1 VRNLL
6 SLAIGV
12 LALSCALWAGDLRR
26 IAMVDLPGE
35 PGFDSIAMANGNL
48 VIAHSAANTVDI
60 FNMPRRRLIAQ
71 IKNIPGASGVAV
83 DAQGGRVYLSSKTSP
98 GIYVVAMH
106 DWSVENTIPTDAPVD
121 TMLFSASAGK
131 LFLSSEVAQIIT
143 AVDVAHGNFQQ
154 KLNVQGLPQGM
165 AFDPEQKLL
174 FVALGDQAQVIGIDP
189 AMQIVKRFA
198 LHGSQPTG
206 VAFDVAEHSLFVAV
220 RSAVVELNA
229 ATGAEMG
236 RVTAEPGVDSL
247 WLDGSSRT
255 LYAESGHKVQV
266 IRVAGGRLA
275 DATESSI
282 DVRGEGLAFDPST
295 NLVYV
300 PGGREGKSK
309 LLILKQLGT
318 RNQSLAQENES
329 GPQVATR

>member
-1 VRNLL
+1 
-6 SLAIGV
+6 
-12 LALSCALWAGDLRR
+12 
-26 IAMVDLPGE
+26 M
-35 PGFDSIAMANGNL
+35 
-48 VIAHSAANTVDI
+48 
-60 FNMPRRRLIAQ
+60 
-71 IKNIPGASGVAV
+71 
-83 DAQGGRVYLSSKTSP
+83 
-98 GIYVVAMH
+98 
-106 DWSVENTIPTDAPVD
+106 
-121 TMLFSASAGK
+121 
-131 LFLSSEVAQIIT
+131 
-143 AVDVAHGNFQQ
+143 
-154 KLNVQGLPQGM
+154 
-165 AFDPEQKLL
+165 
-174 FVALGDQAQVIGIDP
+174 IGIDP